1 MMSKTEP
8 TPDANLAEQL
18 QRLLQAIESSSRAIL
33 PSTDLDLLQSV
44 VEAAAT
50 IFGAEA
56 ASIALVDEEKQE
68 LEFKVAF
75 NKSAGHSV
83 IGMRIPIHEG
93 IAGHVAMTGQAMA
106 VSNVEQDVRF
116 DRDFAETTG
125 YVPNSILATPLLK
138 GEKVIGVMEVLDKI
152 SAASFGLRDMELLA
166 IFAHQAAIAIDQSQL
181 HAQIGEALARG
192 LKQLAE
198 ADDSA
203 DSAESTDSELLVE
216 TFEAARGDT
225 PPDLLELAALFN
237 DIAALG
243 PAERRAGIQVL
254 EVLRQYR
261 RRKASFVL

>member
-1 MMSKTEP
+1 MSDPEASA
-8 TPDANLAEQL
+8 DANLAEQL
-18 QRLLQAIESSSRAIL
+18 QRLLQAIEASSYAVL

-56 ASIALVDEEKQE
+56 ASIALVDEEEQE

-83 IGMRIPIHEG
+83 IGMRIPINEG

-106 VSNVEQDVRF
+106 VSNVQQDARF

-138 GEKVIGVMEVLDKI
+138 GDKVIGVMEVLDKI
-152 SAASFGLRDMELLA
+152 SGSSFGLRDMELLA
-166 IFAHQAAIAIDQSQL
+166 IFAHQAAIAIDQSRL
-181 HAQIGEALARG
+181 HAQIGKALAQG

-198 ADDSA
+198 ADDTV
-203 DSAESTDSELLVE
+203 DSDELVA
-216 TFEAARGDT
+216 TFEAARHDT
-225 PPDLLELAALFN
+225 PPDLLELAAIFN

-243 PAERRAGIQVL
+243 SAERRAAIQIL
-254 EVLRQYR
+254 EVFRQYR
-261 RRKASFVL
+261 RRKASYLF

>member
-1 MMSKTEP
+1 MSETDP
-8 TPDANLAEQL
+8 PPDIDLAEQL
-18 QRLLQAIESSSRAIL
+18 QRLLQAIEAGSYAVL

-68 LEFKVAF
+68 LEFKVAY

-106 VSNVEQDVRF
+106 VSNVEQDARF

-125 YVPNSILATPLLK
+125 YVPKSILATPLLK

-152 SAASFGLRDMELLA
+152 SGSSFGLRDMELLA
-166 IFAHQAAIAIDQSQL
+166 IFAHQAAIAIDQSRL

-198 ADDSA
+198 ADEASKSD
-203 DSAESTDSELLVE
+203 DLVATIE
-216 TFEAARGDT
+216 VARHDT
-225 PPDLLELAALFN
+225 PPDLLELATIFN
-237 DIAALG
+237 DIASLG
-243 PAERRAGIQVL
+243 SAERRAAIQILQVFR
-254 EVLRQYR
+254 EYR
-261 RRKASFVL
+261 RRKASYTL

>member
-1 MMSKTEP
+1 MSETEP
-8 TPDANLAEQL
+8 TPDAKLAEQL
-18 QRLLQAIESSSRAIL
+18 QRLLQAIEASSYAVL

-44 VEAAAT
+44 VKAAAT

-56 ASIALVDEEKQE
+56 ASIALVDEERQE
-68 LEFKVAF
+68 LEFRVAY

-106 VSNVEQDVRF
+106 VSNVEQDARF

-125 YVPNSILATPLLK
+125 YVPKSILATPLLK

-152 SAASFGLRDMELLA
+152 SGSSFGLRDMELLA
-166 IFAHQAAIAIDQSQL
+166 IFAHQAAIAIDQSRL

-192 LKQLAE
+192 LQRLAE
-198 ADDSA
+198 APESGDSVDA
-203 DSAESTDSELLVE
+203 SELVA
-216 TFEAARGDT
+216 TFEAARHDT
-225 PPDLLELAALFN
+225 PPDLLELATIFN

-243 PAERRAGIQVL
+243 SAERRAAIQILDVF
-254 EVLRQYR
+254 RQYR
-261 RRKASFVL
+261 RRKASYTL